1 MLRVVLKYTDCLQDG
16 RNVFNVLAMN
26 NIEILKT
33 KIKSFSIYPRV
44 TIRVK
49 DYKELNDLISQ
60 LNQKCIYEVAVEKV
74 KQERKWL

>member
-16 RNVFNVLAMN
+16 RNVFSVLAMN

-33 KIKSFSIYPRV
+33 KVKSFSIYPRV

-49 DYKELNDLISQ
+49 DYKELNDLIFR
-60 LNQKCIYEVAVEKV
+60 LNQKCNYEVIVEKV